1 MIVRSGLA
9 PAAST
14 SLGASS
20 STASTDPSRSFER
33 RWPASRSPTK
43 IIDGVNAGV
52 PQYVSERLSV
62 MSPEPSQGSRRK
74 GPVPLTWVRIG
85 CCCADG
91 SMWLCSHAVSSIARA
106 GDAILDRNAASASQ
120 SSKTTVWRRGRTP
133 VGGSRYTA
141 RTQDRRSPVPRR
153 APGPL
158 RGTPSARRPRC
169 SAGQSGR
176 QCSPLGPGRKDA
188 SGLVDGDGPAHPT
201 ITLIVTKPAANR
213 RPGRGRR
220 DIGA

>member
-120 SSKTTVWRRGRTP
+120 SSKTTVVASRANTRRREP
-133 VGGSRYTA
+133 VYGPYAGSA
-141 RTQDRRSPVPRR
+141 LAGSSQG
-153 APGPL
+153 AG
-158 RGTPSARRPRC
+158 PSAGYFMGSKAPVLGG
-169 SAGQSGR
+169 AVGKAVL
-176 QCSPLGPGRKDA
+176 PLGPDRRDA

-213 RPGRGRR
+213 PGRGRR